1 MLTHDMV
8 PVWHVNHSS
17 LRIYPLSNMDLQYY
31 QYSKSL
37 FADGLVKRL
46 RFLEVINLISRKYN

>member
-1 MLTHDMV
+1 
-8 PVWHVNHSS
+8 
-17 LRIYPLSNMDLQYY
+17 MDLQYY

-37 FADGLVKRL
+37 IADGLVKRL